1 MSINEYFDAFLKQG
15 SPFDADFV
23 LAKLQSIS
31 VYGRTSRHTVAT
43 KKGRNWSSSLYKY
56 QACLVDHDTKERKMC
71 NACGVFLF
79 LYSVAR
85 NEDLIEQ
92 IGRDIYFD
100 LVNHDKVHDFRI
112 PNEMPFYHFKE
123 MVAKEFGVPV
133 QFQRPWM
140 WAERQNHTYRP
151 FRPMTSLEE
160 GNPVGQVREI
170 SHTKRKRQVLRLF
183 LEVELDW
190 NSRPVAPPQKTEEDI
205 LLFIKL
211 YDPWKEELRYVGRLF
226 VKSGGKPNGIVK
238 ILNKMAGFNI
248 NEEIILFEEIRFEP
262 CILCELIDN
271 MVTFRMS
278 QLEDGDIICF
288 QKSQGIEQCHFP
300 DVPSFFEY
308 LLTRKGDS
316 VQAQPSLQ
324 TINTNDCVTELP
336 PSQRNITQEQSTQVA
351 VHWDICTQEP
361 NVVEAARCS
370 SLASFDALFADIQ
383 SLLEVKA
390 VEAGSSSSL
399 QRSMLSID
407 EITNA
412 HKIVKQ
418 CLDTKLGSFIQSG
431 RTREF
436 KNSVS
441 IMLAVNSFPDS
452 KVDEIT
458 KLLDNFNQTFERYV
472 GAEQDIRE
480 AEQKVSSIIELK
492 TSLKQLSSKFIPTRN
507 RVEEVD
513 RDIADME
520 RQLGERKVERAQ
532 LQSILEDLASKAT
545 ASRQA
550 LINAE
555 LDMMPLWLKKE
566 EAEKTVD
573 DIEKSWESL
582 KDHCFPLLQ

>member
-1 MSINEYFDAFLKQG
+1 MEGHQDIHEEE
-15 SPFDADFV
+15 
-23 LAKLQSIS
+23 
-31 VYGRTSRHTVAT
+31 T
-43 KKGRNWSSSLYKY
+43 KAVPYTDIK
-56 QACLVDHDTKERKMC
+56 
-71 NACGVFLF
+71 
-79 LYSVAR
+79 VAR
-85 NEDLIEQ
+85 DGDLIAQ
-92 IGRDIYFD
+92 IGRGIYFD
-100 LVNHDKVHDFRI
+100 LVNHDKVRNFRI
-112 PNEMPFYHFKE
+112 PNHIPFYQFKE
-123 MVAKEFGVPV
+123 KVAKEFGVPV
-133 QFQRPWM
+133 KFQRYWM
-140 WAERQNHTYRP
+140 WGKRKNNTYRP
-151 FRPMTSLEE
+151 VWPLTSLEE
-160 GNPVGQVREI
+160 ELLLGKSSNKKSE
-170 SHTKRKRQVLRLF
+170 RQEVLQLF
-183 LEVELDW
+183 LEVELDLDLQ
-190 NSRPVAPPQKTEEDI
+190 PVAPPQKTKEDI
-205 LLFIKL
+205 LLFFKL
-211 YDPWKEELRYVGRLF
+211 YDPWKKELRYVGRLF
-226 VKSGGKPNGIVK
+226 AKLDGNPNGILK
-238 ILNKMAGFNI
+238 KLNKMAGFNP
-248 NEEIILFEEIRFEP
+248 NEEIKLFEEIRFEP
-262 CILCELIDN
+262 DIWCEPIDSEL
-271 MVTFRMS
+271 TFRCS
-278 QLEDGDIICF
+278 ELQDGDIICF
-288 QKSQGIEQCHFP
+288 QKSQGIEQCHCP

-308 LLTRKGDS
+308 LFKHKGDF
-316 VQAQPSLQ
+316 VEAQPSSQ
-324 TINTNDCVTELP
+324 TINTDAHVTELS

-351 VHWDICTQEP
+351 IHSDICTQAVAHVTLLTKHDAVEIKMTP
-361 NVVEAARCS
+361 IPSAPLLVHPHGHPHQEDSNVVETETCSS

-383 SLLEVKA
+383 SLLEVRA
-390 VEAGSSSSL
+390 VEAGSSSRL

-418 CLDTKLGSFIQSG
+418 CLDTTLGNFIQSG

-458 KLLDNFNQTFERYV
+458 KFVDDFNQTCERYE

-513 RDIADME
+513 REIADME
-520 RQLGERKVERAQ
+520 RQLGERKAEKAQ
-532 LQSILEDLASKAT
+532 LQSNLEDLAGKAT

-582 KDHCFPLLQ
+582 KDHCFPLRQ